1 MGLNNAY
8 MSLGRVI
15 GPLWAGA
22 VIDIN
27 MFFPFITGAAIMMLG
42 FIASLVYLR
51 DTPSPTSKPA
61 VESAD

>member
-27 MFFPFITGAAIMMLG
+27 MFFPFITGAAVMLLG
-42 FIASLVYLR
+42 FIASLVYLKES
-51 DTPSPTSKPA
+51 PSTASKPA

>member
-1 MGLNNAY
+1 

-27 MFFPFITGAAIMMLG
+27 LFFPFITGAAVMLLG
-42 FIASLVYLR
+42 FIGSLVYLR
-51 DTPSPTSKPA
+51 E
-61 VESAD
+61 ESSLKAEPVIEATD